1 MFPVERMRRLRTSQE
16 LRDLVSETTI
26 NLNKL
31 VMPVFVD
38 ETLKNPQEI
47 RSMPGIYSYDPDSV
61 DDYAEKLRNMGIR
74 NVLVFGV
81 PSAKDPMGTEA
92 YNPEGVSQKAI
103 RKFAEKGLVV
113 MADLCMCEYTDH
125 GHCGV
130 LKEKTVHNDETI
142 KLYGKIAVSQARA
155 GAHVIAPSGMMD
167 GQVKAIREALD
178 SDGFSDT
185 PIMAYSAKYA
195 SQMYGPFRDA
205 AKSTPSFGDRKTY
218 QMNPSNAREA
228 IREMELDIIEG
239 ADIIM
244 VKPAL
249 FYLDVL
255 KEARN
260 RFNLPISAYG
270 VSGEYSMIK
279 NAVDSG
285 LLGEDAI
292 SEYILSVFRAG
303 ADIFI
308 TYFAEYLAQKGQHR
322 VRV

>member
-1 MFPVERMRRLRTSQE
+1 
-16 LRDLVSETTI
+16 
-26 NLNKL
+26 
-31 VMPVFVD
+31 
-38 ETLKNPQEI
+38 
-47 RSMPGIYSYDPDSV
+47 
-61 DDYAEKLRNMGIR
+61 
-74 NVLVFGV
+74 
-81 PSAKDPMGTEA
+81 
-92 YNPEGVSQKAI
+92 
-103 RKFAEKGLVV
+103 
-113 MADLCMCEYTDH
+113 
-125 GHCGV
+125 
-130 LKEKTVHNDETI
+130 
-142 KLYGKIAVSQARA
+142 
-155 GAHVIAPSGMMD
+155 
-167 GQVKAIREALD
+167 
-178 SDGFSDT
+178 
-185 PIMAYSAKYA
+185 
-195 SQMYGPFRDA
+195 MYGQFRDA

-228 IREMELDIIEG
+228 IIEMELDIIEG

-292 SEYILSVFRAG
+292 SEYIMSVFRAG

-308 TYFAEYLAQKGQHR
+308 TYFAEYLAQKGPIKNSR
-322 VRV
+322 VREI

>member
-1 MFPVERMRRLRTSQE
+1 MRRLRTSQE
-16 LRDLVSETTI
+16 IRDLVSETGI
-26 NLNKL
+26 DLNKL

-38 ETLKNPQEI
+38 ETIKKPQEI

-61 DDYAEKLRNMGIR
+61 DQYAEKLRNMGIR

-81 PSAKDPMGTEA
+81 PSNKDSMGTEA
-92 YNPEGVSQKAI
+92 YNHEGVTQIAI
-103 RKFAEKGLVV
+103 RKLAGKGLLV

-130 LKEKTVHNDETI
+130 LKGKTVNNDETI

-178 SDGFSDT
+178 SEGFSDI

-228 IREMELDIIEG
+228 MREMELDINEG

-255 KEARN
+255 KEART
-260 RFNLPISAYG
+260 RFDLPIAAYG
-270 VSGEYSMIK
+270 VSGEYSMIR

-292 SEYILSVFRAG
+292 REYVLSVFRAG

-308 TYFAEYLAQKGQHR
+308 TYFAEYLAKNGQRHAR
-322 VRV
+322 T